1 MPIYT
6 TSYITSYILLIFNR
20 LDVNTTNLPYS
31 IKLKDTM
38 FYFLE
43 WVKIT

>member
-6 TSYITSYILLIFNR
+6 TSYVLLIFNR
-20 LDVNTTNLPYS
+20 LNVNTTNLPYS
-31 IKLKDTM
+31 IKLKDIM

-43 WVKIT
+43 GVKIT